1 MKTKL
6 CININKL
13 MPYMKDYALRRIDT
27 TWDDEDYCRKYS
39 NYYIAKNNV
48 ESVFICAGTFSKTM
62 ILSLSDNKKVE
73 LWGSNINT
81 HDKTLLR
88 IDETEYLSPEL
99 LVNGDLVELTPALIK
114 WLNKIFKFTEYQ
126 LEAMSEKFVIDEEIE
141 YPGVCTPVKCGSGWG
156 YSSTPLVLKTSEIE
170 NVLNSIDDEELKR
183 KIECVLTARVFKKH

>member
-1 MKTKL
+1 MKIKL

-81 HDKTLLR
+81 PADVQHSRRADDK
-88 IDETEYLSPEL
+88 I
-99 LVNGDLVELTPALIK
+99 
-114 WLNKIFKFTEYQ
+114 
-126 LEAMSEKFVIDEEIE
+126 
-141 YPGVCTPVKCGSGWG
+141 
-156 YSSTPLVLKTSEIE
+156 
-170 NVLNSIDDEELKR
+170 
-183 KIECVLTARVFKKH
+183 

>member
-6 CININKL
+6 CININKI

-48 ESVFICAGTFSKTM
+48 ESVLICAGTFSKTM

-81 HDKTLLR
+81 HDTSLLR
-88 IDETEYLSPEL
+88 INETEYLLTIL
-99 LVNGDLVELTPALIK
+99 LVI
-114 WLNKIFKFTEYQ
+114 
-126 LEAMSEKFVIDEEIE
+126 S
-141 YPGVCTPVKCGSGWG
+141 GSW
-156 YSSTPLVLKTSEIE
+156 TNMIL
-170 NVLNSIDDEELKR
+170 
-183 KIECVLTARVFKKH
+183 